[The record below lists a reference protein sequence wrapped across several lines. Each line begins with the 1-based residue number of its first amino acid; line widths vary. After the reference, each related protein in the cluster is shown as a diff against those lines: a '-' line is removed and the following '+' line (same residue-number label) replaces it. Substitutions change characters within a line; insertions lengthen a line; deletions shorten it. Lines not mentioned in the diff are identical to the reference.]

1 MRRKKGAGLMTYSV
15 PKRSTKA
22 AKRERCRMA
31 ISNPT
36 SPEQVC
42 LTRVNNLN
50 AILKPNT
57 PIVPQAVQLG
67 NVVQRLDAAFTNAEP
82 TLLRRS
88 ERIRAKSTS
97 ASKESNA
104 PIPPIIDW
112 NL

>member
-1 MRRKKGAGLMTYSV
+1 MRRKKGTGLITYSV
-15 PKRSTKA
+15 PRISTKA
-22 AKRERCRMA
+22 AMRERYRMA

-50 AILKPNT
+50 ASIKPNT

-67 NVVQRLDAAFTNAEP
+67 NVVQRLDTVFTNAQT

-88 ERIRAKSTS
+88 ERIRAKSVS
-97 ASKESNA
+97 ASKG
-104 PIPPIIDW
+104 PDDLIPTSTD
-112 NL
+112 